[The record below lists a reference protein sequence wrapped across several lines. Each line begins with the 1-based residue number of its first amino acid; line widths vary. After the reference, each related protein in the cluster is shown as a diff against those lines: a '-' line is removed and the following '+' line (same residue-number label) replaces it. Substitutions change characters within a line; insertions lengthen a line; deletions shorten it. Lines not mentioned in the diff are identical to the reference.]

1 MSEVLEQVEETTSGT
16 AAPGDVVWD
25 GGLHSYRPKDG
36 WEQSISSSVTLHSE
50 VDEELDPVTFEVIRN
65 RLWTINIAHGEM
77 LTRISGSPVF
87 QSLDF
92 NMCIMAETGEIAMNA
107 PFLQFIAS
115 GSPMVVRYILERL
128 SDDPGVFEGDVFLAN
143 DPWIGATHQ
152 MDVNIVQP
160 VFVDGKVFG
169 WVAGAGHQ
177 YDLGGVVPGGW
188 PQSAIDVFH
197 DPIVF
202 SPFKLVERG
211 HLRPDLERMYLR
223 QSRVPD
229 LLALD
234 LRAQMAGCRFA
245 AEQLQQTCEQFG
257 AGTVKAAMRRILD
270 NAQRSFAEKL
280 SAIPDG
286 TWSEVRYFDEKLPGD
301 RNTYRMQVN
310 VIKQGDRIRVTND
323 GTDPQVDGPNNFV
336 FTGFKGSLMGVVAVT
351 ALFEQMF
358 ALGGAERQIDFDPKP
373 GLLTCADY
381 PAPVSGGVM
390 NILCHQNGLMNV
402 FSRMLATVPEFK
414 EDLMV
419 AGPEWPLLVFEGFDD
434 RGNYFGQ
441 ALMDPVAMGSGA
453 RSYKDGVDTSGPAW
467 SPLIKLLNVEGS
479 EQWYPVLYLYRRELV
494 DGGGVGK
501 WRGGTGMEFCVTPY
515 RAQSISVVTNTGGQS
530 VSTHGGT
537 GIFGGYPSPSSR
549 YLVAQKTDIE
559 TTFADKRVPR
569 HIDAMQAEARTLL
582 RGKSNGH
589 PLMAGDALETT
600 FSGGG
605 GYGDPLERDPEHVA
619 RDCAVGYVSREAAAA
634 LYGVAIA
641 DDGTVDAGETERL
654 RAAERAE
661 RAGWKPATEVTGVE
675 APQITSPASGQDELS
690 VHEYLVVRDHEGHR
704 VLACSRCGHVAADYR
719 GNYKTGLV
727 ADVQPVTLLPHV
739 IDPDHFLDEDM
750 VLRRYCCPGC
760 QVLMSVELVRSS
772 EPPVSEFALA

>member
-1 MSEVLEQVEETTSGT
+1 MSDVMEATTAVPS
-16 AAPGDVVWD
+16 DVNWD
-25 GGLHSYRPKDG
+25 GNLHSYRPAPG
-36 WEQSISSSVTLHSE
+36 WEELISPSVELHTE
-50 VDEELDPVTFEVIRN
+50 VDADLDPVTFEVIRN

-92 NMCIMAETGEIAMNA
+92 NMCIMTETGEIAMNA

-128 SDDPGVFEGDVFLAN
+128 SEEPGIEEGDVFLSN

-160 VFVDGKVFG
+160 LFVDGKVFG
-169 WVAGAGHQ
+169 WISSAGHQ

-188 PQSAIDVFH
+188 PQNAIDVFH

-211 HLRPDLERMYLR
+211 KLRTDLERMYLR

-245 AEQLQQTCEQFG
+245 VEQLQQTCEQFG
-257 AGTVKAAMRRILD
+257 AGTVKAAMNRILD
-270 NAQRSFAEKL
+270 NAQRSFADKL

-301 RNTYRMQVN
+301 RATYRMQVN
-310 VIKQGDRIRVTND
+310 VEKRGDRIRVTNE

-351 ALFEQMF
+351 ALYEHMF
-358 ALGGAERQIDFDPKP
+358 ALGGAERQIDFEPTP

-390 NILCHQNGLMNV
+390 NILCHQDALMNI
-402 FSRMLATVPEFK
+402 FSRMLSTVPEFK
-414 EDLMV
+414 QDVVV

-479 EQWYPVLYLYRRELV
+479 EQWYPVLYLYRRELI
-494 DGGGVGK
+494 DGAGAGT
-501 WRGGTGMEFCVTPY
+501 WRGGTGMEFGVTPY

-530 VSTHGGT
+530 VSTHGGP
-537 GIFGGYPSPSSR
+537 GIYGGYPSPSSR
-549 YLVAQKTDIE
+549 YLMATGTDIE
-559 TTFADKRVPR
+559 DTFAQKRVPE
-569 HIDAMQAEARTLL
+569 HIDAIQSDERVLL
-582 RGKSNGH
+582 RGKSNGT
-589 PLMAGDALETT
+589 PLGTGDVLETT
-600 FSGGG
+600 FTGGG
-605 GYGDPLERDPEHVA
+605 GYGDPIEREPEHVE
-619 RDCAVGYVSREAAAA
+619 RDVANGYVSREAAAS
-634 LYGVAIA
+634 LYGVAVGE
-641 DDGTVDAGETERL
+641 DGAVDATETDRL
-654 RAAERAE
+654 RAAERAA
-661 RAGWKPATEVTGVE
+661 RAEWRPVGEIADIEPVELSSEATGDPEF
-675 APQITSPASGQDELS
+675 S
-690 VHEYLVVRDHEGHR
+690 VHEYLNVRDHEGHR
-704 VLACSRCGHVAADYR
+704 ILACNRCDHAIADYR
-719 GNYKTGLV
+719 GNYKAGLL
-727 ADVQPVTLLPHV
+727 ADTQPLTLLPHV
-739 IDPDHFLDEDM
+739 IDPQHFLDEDM

-760 QVLMSVELVRSS
+760 QTLMSVEVVRRS

>member
-1 MSEVLEQVEETTSGT
+1 MSDVLEQVEEV
-16 AAPGDVVWD
+16 AAPAPVVWD
-25 GGLHSYRPKDG
+25 GSLHSYQPEPG
-36 WEQSISSSVTLHSE
+36 WEDRISPKLTLH
-50 VDEELDPVTFEVIRN
+50 DEAQEDLDPVTFEVIRN

-92 NMCIMAETGEIAMNA
+92 NMCIMTESGEIAMNA
-107 PFLQFIAS
+107 PFLQYLAS

-128 SDDPGVFEGDVFLAN
+128 SEDPGVEEDDVFLAN

-160 VFVDGKVFG
+160 IFVDGKLFA
-169 WVAGAGHQ
+169 WVSSAGHQ

-188 PQSAIDVFH
+188 PQNAVDVFH

-234 LRAQMAGCRFA
+234 LRAQLAGCRFA
-245 AEQLQQTCEQFG
+245 AEQLQQTCAQFG
-257 AGTVKAAMRRILD
+257 AATVKAAMRRILD

-280 SAIPDG
+280 RAIPDG

-301 RNTYRMQVN
+301 RSTYRMQVN
-310 VIKQGDRIRVTND
+310 VIKHGDRIRVTNE
-323 GTDPQVDGPNNFV
+323 GTDEQVAGPNNFV
-336 FTGFKGSLMGVVAVT
+336 FTGFKGSLLGVIAVT
-351 ALFEQMF
+351 AMHEQMF
-358 ALGGAERQIDFDPKP
+358 ALGGAERQIDFDPTP

-390 NILCHQNGLMNV
+390 NILCHQDALMNL
-402 FSRMLATVPEFK
+402 FSRMLSTVPEFK
-414 EDLMV
+414 QDLVV

-479 EQWYPVLYLYRRELV
+479 EQWYPVLYLYRRELI
-494 DGGGVGK
+494 DGAGAGK

-530 VSTHGGT
+530 VSTHGGG
-537 GIFGGYPSPSSR
+537 GIFGGYPSPTSR
-549 YLVAQKTDIE
+549 YLVAQRTNLE
-559 TTFADKRVPR
+559 ETFAQRRVPE
-569 HIDAMQAEARTLL
+569 HIDGIQADEKTLL
-582 RGKSNGH
+582 RGKSNGT
-589 PLMAGDALETT
+589 PLMSGDVLETT
-600 FSGGG
+600 FTGGG
-605 GYGDPLERDPEHVA
+605 GYGDPLERDPERVA
-619 RDCAVGYVSREAAAA
+619 RDVDAGYVSADAAQRI
-634 LYGVAIA
+634 YGVAVSEA
-641 DDGTVDAGETERL
+641 GGFDAARTESL
-654 RAAERAE
+654 RREQREERARWRPASE
-661 RAGWKPATEVTGVE
+661 VLGEEAPPLTTPATGD
-675 APQITSPASGQDELS
+675 DELS
-690 VHEYLVVRDHEGHR
+690 VHEYLVARDHDGHR
-704 VLACSRCGHVAADYR
+704 VLACSQCGHAVSDYR
-719 GNYKTGLV
+719 ANYKTGLL
-727 ADVQPVTLLPHV
+727 ADVQPLTLLPHV
-739 IDPDHFLDEDM
+739 IDPAHFLDEDM
-750 VLRRYCCPGC
+750 LLRRYCCPGC
-760 QVLMSVELVRSS
+760 QALMSVEVARSA
-772 EPPVSEFALA
+772 EPPMSEFRLA